1 MMRRL
6 THTAGILLSALILC
20 GGIALAAGTDNVVIT
35 VNRVIYP
42 GQTVPADA
50 VVETHLRKP
59 LREGTVAIRD
69 RRQLVGM
76 VAAKTILPRRLIAPS
91 ALREA
96 FAIEAGELATVYYRQ
111 GALTIV
117 MDAVAL
123 QSAGFGDPIR
133 VRNTTSGRTIAGV
146 VMPDGS
152 VAVEVR

>member
-1 MMRRL
+1 MMRMMRI
-6 THTAGILLSALILC
+6 AGGFTLLLLLC
-20 GGIALAAGTDNVVIT
+20 VGNAFAAGGDNVVIT

-50 VVETHLRKP
+50 VVESRLRKP
-59 LREGTVAIRD
+59 LPKGTVVIRD
-69 RRQLVGM
+69 PNQLVGM
-76 VAAKTILPRRLIAPS
+76 VAAKTILPKRLIAPS

-96 FAIEAGELATVYYRQ
+96 HAIEAGELTTVYYRQ

-152 VAVEVR
+152 VSVEVR